1 MWITPLQFDQPVLVP
16 FLNEQNVYTNF
27 EVKVVLS

>member
-1 MWITPLQFDQPVLVP
+1 MWITPLQFDQPELVP
-16 FLNEQNVYTNF
+16 FLSEQNVYTNF